1 MRRVAPYVDDP
12 VAFAYDILG
21 VRKMAPYQEE
31 ILSELVARRRV
42 AVRGPHG
49 LGKTATAAWAVLW
62 FLATRQEC
70 KVPTTASA
78 WRQLSDFLWPEIHQW
93 ALRADWARLG
103 LQVRKDKE
111 LLKLRLV
118 LSPTRF
124 AFALVS
130 SDEAKMEGAHSAAL
144 LYVLDEAK
152 AIPDPVWDAIEGA
165 FSTGDCY
172 ALAISTPGP
181 PAGRFYRIHSR
192 QPGLENWLAR
202 HITIEEAVAAGRVSA
217 EWVESCRRLWGPESP
232 IFKTR
237 VLGEFAESDGL
248 IPLSWV
254 EAAVERWLALP
265 SEARRA
271 AKPLVLGVD
280 VARQGSDR
288 TCLALRYG
296 DVIAELRYY
305 DQRDTMEVTGLAVM
319 ALSAEPDDAPPPV
332 AVVDVVGIGAGV
344 VDRLNE
350 QGYRV
355 VPFSAG
361 SRTDRTDRSGQLRFA
376 DARSAAWWG
385 LRERLDPAN
394 GSTVALP
401 PDDQLIA
408 DLTAPSWSPT
418 SGGAIKVESK
428 DSIRSRLGR
437 STDAGDAVAQ
447 AFFLADVSPRA
458 VPHPDLAGRSRW
470 RTAVPPSAR
479 RRSPRRRR
487 SRK

>member
-1 MRRVAPYVDDP
+1 MAPYVDDP
-12 VAFAYDILG
+12 VAFVHDILG
-21 VRKMAPYQEE
+21 VDSMAPYQAE
-31 ILSELVARRRV
+31 ILSTLASHRRV

-49 LGKTATAAWAVLW
+49 LGKTATAAWATLW
-62 FLATRQEC
+62 FLATRPEC
-70 KVPTTASA
+70 KIPTTASA
-78 WRQLSDFLWPEIHQW
+78 WRQLSDFLWPEIHRW
-93 ALRADWARLG
+93 ALRANWARIG
-103 LQVRKDKE
+103 LEVRRDRE

-118 LSPTRF
+118 LSPARF

-130 SDEAKMEGAHSAAL
+130 SDEAKIEGAHSAAL

-152 AIPDPVWDAIEGA
+152 AIPDPIWDAIEGA

-181 PAGRFYRIHSR
+181 PAGRFYRIHTR
-192 QPGLENWLAR
+192 QPGLENWVAR
-202 HITIEEAVAAGRVSA
+202 HITVEEAVAAGRVSA
-217 EWVESCRRLWGPESP
+217 AWVESCRRLWGAESP
-232 IFKTR
+232 IYQTR

-254 EAAVERWLALP
+254 EAAVDRWRTLSP
-265 SEARRA
+265 DARRSS
-271 AKPLVLGVD
+271 KPLVLGVD

-305 DQRDTMEVTGLAVM
+305 DQRDTMEVAGLTAQ
-319 ALSAEPDDAPPPV
+319 ALDAEPADAPPPV

-344 VDRLNE
+344 VDRLVE
-350 QGYRV
+350 QGHAV

-376 DARSAAWWG
+376 DTRSAAWWG

-394 GSTVALP
+394 SPTLALP

-418 SGGAIKVESK
+418 SGGTLKVESK

-437 STDAGDAVAQ
+437 SPDAGDAVAM
-447 AFFLADVSPRA
+447 AFYLTDPSPRA
-458 VPHPDLAGRSRW
+458 VPHPNLAGRSRW
-470 RTAVPPSAR
+470 RSATPPSV
-479 RRSPRRRR
+479 RRSGSRRIR
-487 SRK
+487 